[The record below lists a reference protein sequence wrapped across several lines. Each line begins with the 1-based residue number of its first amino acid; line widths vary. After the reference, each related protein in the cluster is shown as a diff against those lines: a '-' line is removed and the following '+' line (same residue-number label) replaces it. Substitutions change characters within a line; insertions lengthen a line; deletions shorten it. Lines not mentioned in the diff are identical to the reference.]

1 MGLQPPSEQ
10 RLAEFGKELHLDLT
24 EKELDEYRQLIAE
37 SLASYETVEEY
48 ADETPLA
55 VPEERDE
62 GTRVVNEDP
71 YNAWITR
78 CTVSGTDDGKLAGWE
93 IGIKDNIAVGG
104 VEMTCGSEV
113 IEGYTPEADATVVS
127 RLLAAGG
134 TIVGKTNLDDMAFS
148 GNGHTGAFGP
158 TLNPHDTDHLSGG
171 SSGGSTIAVATGE
184 VKVAIGSDQGGS
196 IRVPA
201 SWSGVVGHKPT
212 HGLVP
217 YTGCVGID
225 NTLDHPGPIGRDVE
239 TVAETLTVIAGADHA
254 DPRQP
259 NTVPTHDYAAELD
272 GGVDGLRIAV
282 LEEGFAQPESD
293 PAVNDR
299 VRAGLAALEDR
310 GATVEPVS
318 VPIHDDAADIYTVS
332 ISEGFLAAVR
342 GEGLGHNWK
351 GWYNTDWAREF
362 GRARRERGHEFPPT
376 VKLTLLLGA
385 YTSEE
390 YRSEY
395 YARAMNL
402 RTKLTET
409 YDEIL
414 ETYDLITMPTT
425 PMTANKWKPEQ
436 NTIEFIGDAW
446 TNLANTSAFNMTG
459 HPSVSVPVEPVDG
472 LPVGLMLTGRAF
484 EDATVLTAASAIE
497 DE

>member
-1 MGLQPPSEQ
+1 MRLQPPSEQ
-10 RLAEFGKELHLDLT
+10 QLAELGAELHLDLDK
-24 EKELDEYRQLIAE
+24 KEIREYKQLIAE

-48 ADETPLA
+48 EDVTPLT
-55 VPEERDE
+55 VPEGRDG

-71 YNAWITR
+71 HNAWITR
-78 CTVSGTDDGKLAGWE
+78 CTISGADNEKLSGWK

-104 VEMTCGSEV
+104 IEMTCGSEV
-113 IEGYTPEADATVVS
+113 VEGYVPEADATVVS
-127 RLLAAGG
+127 RLLRAGG
-134 TIVGKTNLDDMAFS
+134 TVVGKTNLDDMAFS
-148 GNGHTGAFGP
+148 GNGHTSAFGP
-158 TLNPHDTDHLSGG
+158 TLNPHDTEHLSGG
-171 SSGGSTIAVATGE
+171 SSGGSAIAVATGE
-184 VKVAIGSDQGGS
+184 VTVAIGSDQGGS

-239 TVAETLTVIAGADHA
+239 TVAETLTVIAGKDDN

-259 NTVPTHDYAAELD
+259 DIVPTQDYASEL
-272 GGVDGLRIAV
+272 GEGVSGLRVAV
-282 LEEGFAQPESD
+282 LEEGFAQPDSD

-299 VRAGLAALEDR
+299 VRAGLAELEDR
-310 GATVEPVS
+310 GATVESVS
-318 VPIHDDAADIYTVS
+318 IPIHDDAADIYTVS
-332 ISEGFLAAVR
+332 ISEGFVAAVR

-351 GWYNTDWAREF
+351 GWYNTDWVREF
-362 GRARRERGHEFPPT
+362 GRARQQKGHEFPPT

-385 YTSEE
+385 YTSEK
-390 YRSEY
+390 YSSEY

-402 RTKLTET
+402 RTKLTEA

-414 ETYDLITMPTT
+414 ETYDLIAMPTT

-436 NTIEFIGDAW
+436 NTIDFIGDAW

-459 HPSVSVPVEPVDG
+459 HPSVSVPVEPADG
-472 LPVGLMLTGRAF
+472 LPVGLMLTGRPF
-484 EDATVLTAASAIE
+484 DDATVLSAANTIE
-497 DE
+497 ND